1 MITKPQENKLSQMW
15 AAGKEVEFSVLYIR
29 KVKQSITTQAESQ
42 TDGSPVWKLPSGR
55 KGSWVRGRC
64 HSDQVPESEK
74 MSAAFSHDTNS
85 DRKQKA
91 KSPPPP
97 RQEGSCL
104 YPGFGRK
111 VQEPAWL
118 IEKKWGRRRGDEQG
132 KSLKPRHASLR
143 PQREEFVSFSD
154 DLAWVMV

>member
-1 MITKPQENKLSQMW
+1 MW

-29 KVKQSITTQAESQ
+29 TVKQSITTQAESQ

-64 HSDQVPESEK
+64 HSDQVPESDK

-91 KSPPPP
+91 KFPPPP
-97 RQEGSCL
+97 Q
-104 YPGFGRK
+104 GRK
-111 VQEPAWL
+111 EAACIQDL
-118 IEKKWGRRRGDEQG
+118 GGKFRSQRG
-132 KSLKPRHASLR
+132 
-143 PQREEFVSFSD
+143 
-154 DLAWVMV
+154 W